1 MKLRS
6 SSKTASIAVFQ
17 KARICTAK
25 QKLQRLLDLLE
36 TSQDPNLSWLL
47 RNAVSISESLGVNA
61 RYSRCLSGMED
72 RTLAGRELR
81 QRVFNTGSQVKLL
94 CNRKASY
101 SGGWKA

>member
-47 RNAVSISESLGVNA
+47 RNDVPISESLGVNP
-61 RYSRCLSGMED
+61 C
-72 RTLAGRELR
+72 TLPLLIWDGRSYAYWERVASAGI
-81 QRVFNTGSQVKLL
+81 
-94 CNRKASY
+94 
-101 SGGWKA
+101 